1 MIFTSRNKKVVHSL
15 APALIL
21 TLALTLS
28 LNHLANKLL
37 QMIGSLYGLKYSRLG
52 NFHAENNLRENFSW
66 C

>member
-1 MIFTSRNKKVVHSL
+1 MMFTSRNKKEVHSL

-37 QMIGSLYGLKYSRLG
+37 QMIGSLYCLKYSRSG
-52 NFHAENNLRENFSW
+52 NFHTENNSSEQFSW